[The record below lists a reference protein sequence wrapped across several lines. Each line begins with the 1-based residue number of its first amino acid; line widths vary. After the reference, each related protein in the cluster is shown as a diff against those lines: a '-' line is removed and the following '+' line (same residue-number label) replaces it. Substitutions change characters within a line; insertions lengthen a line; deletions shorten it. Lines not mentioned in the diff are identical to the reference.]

1 MNIWKKEKK
10 SIYLQKYIK
19 NIMKDI
25 KCIIHIADVHIRNF
39 QRLEEYSEQL
49 TKVVEKCKEIT
60 SKYDKEEVRIVICG
74 DIAHSKNLISNE
86 LIVFISYF
94 LRQLEEIARVIV
106 IAGNHDLIVENKSRT
121 DTMTAIFET
130 ASFDNCIFLDSELD
144 YKSGCA
150 IDNNVVWVLY
160 SIYEDFLRPTTI
172 EETREKHPNAK
183 FIGLFHGQVVGS
195 TLNNGYV
202 SDSGLD
208 GNAFEGCDCV
218 MAGHLHK
225 RQVLKRGD
233 TEIVY
238 PGSLIQQTYGETVSQ
253 HGFVVWDVENMKYEF
268 IDIDSEYGLYDVEI
282 DNIEDIEE
290 DKERLIN
297 F

>member
-1 MNIWKKEKK
+1 
-10 SIYLQKYIK
+10 
-19 NIMKDI
+19 MKDI
-25 KCIIHIADVHIRNF
+25 KCIIHLADIHIRNF

-49 TKVVEKCKEIT
+49 TKVVDKCKEIA
-60 SKYDKEEVRIVICG
+60 SEYDKEEVRILIAG
-74 DIAHSKNLISNE
+74 DLVHSKNTISNE
-86 LIVFISYF
+86 LMVFASYF
-94 LRQLEEIARVIV
+94 LRQLEEIATVIV
-106 IAGNHDLIVENKSRT
+106 IAGNHDLIVENQART
-121 DTMTAIFET
+121 DTMTALFDT
-130 ASFDNCIFLDSELD
+130 ADFQNCKFLDAMLD

-150 IDNNVVWVLY
+150 IDNNVVWCLY

-172 EETREKHPNAK
+172 EEVKESNPNAK
-183 FIGLFHGQVVGS
+183 MIGLFHGQVVGS

-208 GNAFEGCDCV
+208 GDAFEGCDCV

-253 HGFVVWDVENMKYEF
+253 HGFAVWNVEDMSYKF
-268 IDIDSEYGLYDVEI
+268 VDIESDYGLYDVEI
-282 DNIEDIEE
+282 DNVDDVDK

>member
-1 MNIWKKEKK
+1 
-10 SIYLQKYIK
+10 
-19 NIMKDI
+19 MKDI
-25 KCIIHIADVHIRNF
+25 KCIIHLADIHIRNF

-49 TKVVEKCKEIT
+49 TKVVDKCKEIA
-60 SKYDKEEVRIVICG
+60 SKYDKEEVRILIAG
-74 DIAHSKNLISNE
+74 DLVHSKNTISNE
-86 LIVFISYF
+86 LMVFASYF
-94 LRQLEEIARVIV
+94 LRQLEEIATVIV
-106 IAGNHDLIVENKSRT
+106 IAGNHDLIVENQART
-121 DTMTAIFET
+121 DTMTALFDT
-130 ASFDNCIFLDSELD
+130 ADFQNCKFLDAMLD

-150 IDNNVVWVLY
+150 IDNNVVWCLY

-172 EETREKHPNAK
+172 EEVKESNPNTK
-183 FIGLFHGQVVGS
+183 MIGLFHGQVVGS

-208 GNAFEGCDCV
+208 GEAFEGCDCV

-253 HGFVVWDVENMKYEF
+253 HGFAVWNVENMSYKF
-268 IDIDSEYGLYDVEI
+268 VDIESDYGLYNVEI
-282 DNIEDIEE
+282 DNVNDVDE

>member
-1 MNIWKKEKK
+1 
-10 SIYLQKYIK
+10 
-19 NIMKDI
+19 MKDI

-39 QRLEEYSEQL
+39 ARLEEYSEQL
-49 TKVVEKCKEIT
+49 TKVVDKCKEIA

-74 DIAHSKNLISNE
+74 DLCHSKNTISNE
-86 LIVFISYF
+86 LIVFASFF

-121 DTMTAIFET
+121 DTLTALFDTANFE
-130 ASFDNCIFLDSELD
+130 NCIFLDSELD

-150 IDNNVVWVLY
+150 IDNNVVWCLY
-160 SIYEDFLRPTTI
+160 SIYEDFLRPTNLD
-172 EETREKHPNAK
+172 ELKESHPNSK
-183 FIGLFHGQVVGS
+183 FIGLFHGQIIGS

-208 GNAFEGCDCV
+208 GAAFDGCDCV

-238 PGSLIQQTYGETVSQ
+238 PSSLIQQTYGETVSQ
-253 HGFVVWDVENMKYEF
+253 HGFAVWNIENMSYEF
-268 IDIDSEYGLYDVEI
+268 IDIDNDYGLYDINI
-282 DNIEDIEE
+282 DNIDDIDK
-290 DKERLIN
+290 DKEVLVN

>member
-1 MNIWKKEKK
+1 
-10 SIYLQKYIK
+10 
-19 NIMKDI
+19 MKDI
-25 KCIIHIADVHIRNF
+25 KCIIHLADIHIRNF

-49 TKVVEKCKEIT
+49 TKVVDKCKEIA
-60 SKYDKEEVRIVICG
+60 SEYDKEEVRILIAG
-74 DIAHSKNLISNE
+74 DLVHSKNTISNE
-86 LIVFISYF
+86 LMVFASYF
-94 LRQLEEIARVIV
+94 LRQLEEIATVIV
-106 IAGNHDLIVENKSRT
+106 IAGNHDLIVENQART
-121 DTMTAIFET
+121 DTMTALFDT
-130 ASFDNCIFLDSELD
+130 ADFQNCKFLDAMLD

-150 IDNNVVWVLY
+150 IDNNVVWCLY

-172 EETREKHPNAK
+172 EEVKETNPNVK
-183 FIGLFHGQVVGS
+183 MIGLFHGQIVGS

-208 GNAFEGCDCV
+208 GEAFEGCDCV

-253 HGFVVWDVENMKYEF
+253 HGFAVWNVEDMSYKF
-268 IDIDSEYGLYDVEI
+268 IDIDSDYGLYDVEI
-282 DNIEDIEE
+282 DNVNDIDE

>member
-1 MNIWKKEKK
+1 M
-10 SIYLQKYIK
+10 K
-19 NIMKDI
+19 NI
-25 KCIIHIADVHIRNF
+25 KCIIHLADIHIRNF

-49 TKVVEKCKEIT
+49 TKVVDKCKEIA
-60 SKYDKEEVRIVICG
+60 SEYDKEEVRILIAG
-74 DIAHSKNLISNE
+74 DLVHSKNTISNE
-86 LIVFISYF
+86 LMVFASYF
-94 LRQLEEIARVIV
+94 LRQLEEIATVIV
-106 IAGNHDLIVENKSRT
+106 IAGNHDLIVENQART
-121 DTMTAIFET
+121 DTMTALFDT
-130 ASFDNCIFLDSELD
+130 ADFQNCKFLDAMLD

-150 IDNNVVWVLY
+150 IDNNVVWCLY

-172 EETREKHPNAK
+172 EEVKETNPNARM
-183 FIGLFHGQVVGS
+183 IGLFHGQVVGS

-208 GNAFEGCDCV
+208 GEAFEGCDCV

-238 PGSLIQQTYGETVSQ
+238 PGSLIQQTYGETISQ
-253 HGFVVWDVENMKYEF
+253 HGFAVWNVEDMSYKF
-268 IDIDSEYGLYDVEI
+268 IDIDSDYGLYDVEI
-282 DNIEDIEE
+282 DNVDDVDE

>member
-1 MNIWKKEKK
+1 
-10 SIYLQKYIK
+10 
-19 NIMKDI
+19 MKDI
-25 KCIIHIADVHIRNF
+25 KCIIHLADIHIRNF

-49 TKVVEKCKEIT
+49 TKVVDKCKKIASNYE
-60 SKYDKEEVRIVICG
+60 KEEVRIVISG
-74 DIAHSKNLISNE
+74 DLVHSKNTISNE
-86 LIVFISYF
+86 LIVFASYF
-94 LRQLEEIARVIV
+94 LRQLEEIATVIV
-106 IAGNHDLIVENKSRT
+106 IAGNHDLIVENQART
-121 DTMTAIFET
+121 DTITALFDT
-130 ASFDNCIFLDSELD
+130 ADFQNCKFLDAMLD

-150 IDNNVVWVLY
+150 IDNNVVWCLY

-172 EETREKHPNAK
+172 EEVKETNPNAR

-208 GNAFEGCDCV
+208 GDAFEGCDCV

-238 PGSLIQQTYGETVSQ
+238 PGSLIQQTYGETISQ
-253 HGFVVWDVENMKYEF
+253 HGFAVWNLEDMSYEF
-268 IDIDSEYGLYDVEI
+268 VDIDSEYGLYDVEI
-282 DNIEDIEE
+282 SNINDINE

>member
-1 MNIWKKEKK
+1 
-10 SIYLQKYIK
+10 
-19 NIMKDI
+19 MKDI
-25 KCIIHIADVHIRNF
+25 KCIIHLADIHIRNF

-49 TKVVEKCKEIT
+49 TKVVDKCKEIA
-60 SKYDKEEVRIVICG
+60 SEYDKKEVRILIAG
-74 DIAHSKNLISNE
+74 DLVHSKNTISNE
-86 LIVFISYF
+86 LMVFASYF
-94 LRQLEEIARVIV
+94 LRQLEEIATVIV
-106 IAGNHDLIVENKSRT
+106 IAGNHDLIVENQART
-121 DTMTAIFET
+121 DTMTALFDT
-130 ASFDNCIFLDSELD
+130 ADFQNCKFLDAMLD

-150 IDNNVVWVLY
+150 IDNNVVWCLY
-160 SIYEDFLRPTTI
+160 SIYEDFLRPSTI
-172 EETREKHPNAK
+172 EEVKESNPNAK
-183 FIGLFHGQVVGS
+183 MIGLFHGQVVGS

-208 GNAFEGCDCV
+208 GDAFEGCDCV

-253 HGFVVWDVENMKYEF
+253 HGFAVWNVEDMSYKF
-268 IDIDSEYGLYDVEI
+268 VDIDSDYGLYDVEI
-282 DNIEDIEE
+282 DNVNDADEG
-290 DKERLIN
+290 KERLIN

>member
-1 MNIWKKEKK
+1 M
-10 SIYLQKYIK
+10 
-19 NIMKDI
+19 DI
-25 KCIIHIADVHIRNF
+25 KCIIHLADIHIRNF

-49 TKVVEKCKEIT
+49 TKVVDKCKEIA
-60 SKYDKEEVRIVICG
+60 SDYNKEEVRILIAG
-74 DIAHSKNLISNE
+74 DLVHSKNTISNE
-86 LIVFISYF
+86 LMVFASYF
-94 LRQLEEIARVIV
+94 LRQLEEIATVIV
-106 IAGNHDLIVENKSRT
+106 IAGNHDLIVENQART
-121 DTMTAIFET
+121 DTMTALFDT
-130 ASFDNCIFLDSELD
+130 ADFQNCKFLDAMLD

-150 IDNNVVWVLY
+150 IDNNVVWCLY

-172 EETREKHPNAK
+172 EEVRESNPNAK
-183 FIGLFHGQVVGS
+183 MIGLFHGQVVGS

-208 GNAFEGCDCV
+208 GEAFEGCDCV

-253 HGFVVWDVENMKYEF
+253 HGFAVWNVEDMSYKF
-268 IDIDSEYGLYDVEI
+268 IDIESDYGLYDVEI
-282 DNIEDIEE
+282 DNVNDVDE

>member
-1 MNIWKKEKK
+1 MENIK
-10 SIYLQKYIK
+10 IV
-19 NIMKDI
+19 
-25 KCIIHIADVHIRNF
+25 IHIADIHIRQF

-49 TKVVEKCKEIT
+49 EKVVNKCKEIT
-60 SKYDKEEVRIVICG
+60 KNYEKEEIRIVISG
-74 DIAHSKNLISNE
+74 DLVHSKNNISNE
-86 LIVFISYF
+86 LMVFASFF

-106 IAGNHDLIVENKSRT
+106 IAGNHDLIVENQTRT
-121 DTMTAIFET
+121 DTLTALFDTANFE
-130 ASFDNCIFLDSELD
+130 NCIFLDSELD

-150 IDNNVVWVLY
+150 IDNNVVWCLY
-160 SIYEDFLRPTTI
+160 SIYEDFLRPTNI
-172 EETREKHPNAK
+172 EETKEANPNAK
-183 FIGLFHGQVVGS
+183 FIGLFHGQVIGS

-208 GNAFEGCDCV
+208 GEAFKGCDCV

-253 HGFVVWDVENMKYEF
+253 HGFAVWNVENMSYNF
-268 IDIDSEYGLYDVEI
+268 IDIDSDYGLYDIEI
-282 DNIEDIEE
+282 ENIDDITE

>member
-1 MNIWKKEKK
+1 M
-10 SIYLQKYIK
+10 
-19 NIMKDI
+19 DI
-25 KCIIHIADVHIRNF
+25 KCIIHLADIHIRNF

-49 TKVVEKCKEIT
+49 TKVVDKCKEIA
-60 SKYDKEEVRIVICG
+60 SDYNKEEVRILIAG
-74 DIAHSKNLISNE
+74 DLVHSKNTISNE
-86 LIVFISYF
+86 LMVFASYF
-94 LRQLEEIARVIV
+94 LRQLEEIATVIV
-106 IAGNHDLIVENKSRT
+106 IAGNHDLIVENQART
-121 DTMTAIFET
+121 DTMTALFDT
-130 ASFDNCIFLDSELD
+130 ADFQNCKFLDAMLD

-150 IDNNVVWVLY
+150 IDNNVVWCLY

-172 EETREKHPNAK
+172 EEVRESNTNAK
-183 FIGLFHGQVVGS
+183 MIGLFHGQVVGS

-208 GNAFEGCDCV
+208 GEAFEGCDCV

-253 HGFVVWDVENMKYEF
+253 HGFAVWNVEDMSYKF
-268 IDIDSEYGLYDVEI
+268 IDIESDYGLYDVEI
-282 DNIEDIEE
+282 DNVNDVDE

>member
-1 MNIWKKEKK
+1 
-10 SIYLQKYIK
+10 
-19 NIMKDI
+19 MKDI
-25 KCIIHIADVHIRNF
+25 KCIIHLADIHIRNF

-49 TKVVEKCKEIT
+49 TKVVDKCKKIASE
-60 SKYDKEEVRIVICG
+60 YDKEEVRILIAG
-74 DIAHSKNLISNE
+74 DLVHSKNTISNE
-86 LIVFISYF
+86 LMVFASYF
-94 LRQLEEIARVIV
+94 LRQLEEIATVIV
-106 IAGNHDLIVENKSRT
+106 IAGNHDLIVENQART
-121 DTMTAIFET
+121 DTMTALFDT
-130 ASFDNCIFLDSELD
+130 ADFQNCKFLDAMLD

-150 IDNNVVWVLY
+150 IDNNIVWCLY

-172 EETREKHPNAK
+172 EEVKESNPNAK
-183 FIGLFHGQVVGS
+183 MIGLFHGQVVGS

-208 GNAFEGCDCV
+208 GEAFEGCDCV

-253 HGFVVWDVENMKYEF
+253 HGFAVWNVEDMSYKF
-268 IDIDSEYGLYDVEI
+268 VDIDSDYGLYDVEI
-282 DNIEDIEE
+282 DSVNDVDE

>member
-1 MNIWKKEKK
+1 
-10 SIYLQKYIK
+10 
-19 NIMKDI
+19 MKDI
-25 KCIIHIADVHIRNF
+25 KCIIHLADIHIRNF

-49 TKVVEKCKEIT
+49 TKVVDKCKEIA
-60 SKYDKEEVRIVICG
+60 SEYDKEEVRILIAG
-74 DIAHSKNLISNE
+74 DLVHSKNTISNE
-86 LIVFISYF
+86 LMVFASYF
-94 LRQLEEIARVIV
+94 LRQLEEIATVIV
-106 IAGNHDLIVENKSRT
+106 IAGNHDLIVENQART
-121 DTMTAIFET
+121 DTMTALFDT
-130 ASFDNCIFLDSELD
+130 ADFQNCKFLDAMLD

-150 IDNNVVWVLY
+150 IDNNVVWCLY

-172 EETREKHPNAK
+172 EEVKETNPNARM
-183 FIGLFHGQVVGS
+183 IGLFHGQVVGS

-208 GNAFEGCDCV
+208 GEAFEGCDCV

-238 PGSLIQQTYGETVSQ
+238 PGSLIQQTYGETISQ
-253 HGFVVWDVENMKYEF
+253 HGFAVWNVEDMSYKF
-268 IDIDSEYGLYDVEI
+268 IDIDSDYGLYDVEI
-282 DNIEDIEE
+282 DNVDDVDE

>member
-1 MNIWKKEKK
+1 V
-10 SIYLQKYIK
+10 
-19 NIMKDI
+19 D
-25 KCIIHIADVHIRNF
+25 
-39 QRLEEYSEQL
+39 
-49 TKVVEKCKEIT
+49 KCKEIA
-60 SKYDKEEVRIVICG
+60 SKYDKEEVRILIAG
-74 DIAHSKNLISNE
+74 DLVHSKNTISNE
-86 LIVFISYF
+86 LMVFASYF
-94 LRQLEEIARVIV
+94 LRQLEEIATVIV
-106 IAGNHDLIVENKSRT
+106 IAGNHDLIVENQART
-121 DTMTAIFET
+121 DTMTALFDT
-130 ASFDNCIFLDSELD
+130 ADFQNCKFLDAMLD

-150 IDNNVVWVLY
+150 IDNNVVWCLY

-172 EETREKHPNAK
+172 EEVKESNPNAK
-183 FIGLFHGQVVGS
+183 MIGLFHGQVVGS

-208 GNAFEGCDCV
+208 GEAFEGCDCV

-253 HGFVVWDVENMKYEF
+253 HGFAVWNVENMSYKF
-268 IDIDSEYGLYDVEI
+268 VDIESDYGLYNVEI
-282 DNIEDIEE
+282 DNVNDVDE

>member
-1 MNIWKKEKK
+1 
-10 SIYLQKYIK
+10 
-19 NIMKDI
+19 MKDI
-25 KCIIHIADVHIRNF
+25 KCIIHLADIHIRNF

-49 TKVVEKCKEIT
+49 TKVVDKCKEIA
-60 SKYDKEEVRIVICG
+60 SEYEKEEVRIVISG
-74 DIAHSKNLISNE
+74 DLVHSKNTISNE
-86 LIVFISYF
+86 LMVFASYF
-94 LRQLEEIARVIV
+94 LRQLEEIATVIV
-106 IAGNHDLIVENKSRT
+106 IAGNHDLIVENQART
-121 DTMTAIFET
+121 DTMTALFDT
-130 ASFDNCIFLDSELD
+130 ADFQNCKFLDAMLD

-150 IDNNVVWVLY
+150 IDNNVVWCLY

-172 EETREKHPNAK
+172 EEVKESNPNAK
-183 FIGLFHGQVVGS
+183 MIGLFHGQVVGS

-208 GNAFEGCDCV
+208 GDAFEGCDCV

-238 PGSLIQQTYGETVSQ
+238 PGSLIQQTYGETISQ
-253 HGFVVWDVENMKYEF
+253 HGFAVWNVEDMSYKF
-268 IDIDSEYGLYDVEI
+268 IDIDSDYGLYDVEI
-282 DNIEDIEE
+282 DNVDDVDK

>member
-1 MNIWKKEKK
+1 MA
-10 SIYLQKYIK
+10 
-19 NIMKDI
+19 DI
-25 KCIIHIADVHIRNF
+25 KCIIHLADIHIRNF

-49 TKVVEKCKEIT
+49 TKVVDKCKEIA
-60 SKYDKEEVRIVICG
+60 SSYEKEEVRIVISG
-74 DIAHSKNLISNE
+74 DLVHSKNTISNE
-86 LIVFISYF
+86 LIVFASYF
-94 LRQLEEIARVIV
+94 LRQLEEIATVIV
-106 IAGNHDLIVENKSRT
+106 IAGNHDLIVENQART
-121 DTMTAIFET
+121 DTITALFDT
-130 ASFDNCIFLDSELD
+130 ADFQNCKFLDAMLD

-150 IDNNVVWVLY
+150 IDNNVVWCLY

-172 EETREKHPNAK
+172 EEVKEENPNSR
-183 FIGLFHGQVVGS
+183 FIGLFHGQIVGS

-208 GNAFEGCDCV
+208 GDEFEGCDCV

-253 HGFVVWDVENMKYEF
+253 HGFAVWNLEDMSYKF
-268 IDIDSEYGLYDVEI
+268 IDIDSDYGLYDVEI
-282 DNIEDIEE
+282 SDIDDIDE

-297 F
+297 L

>member
-1 MNIWKKEKK
+1 MENIK
-10 SIYLQKYIK
+10 IV
-19 NIMKDI
+19 
-25 KCIIHIADVHIRNF
+25 IHIADIHIRQF

-49 TKVVEKCKEIT
+49 EKVINKCKEIT
-60 SKYDKEEVRIVICG
+60 KNYEKEEIRIVISG
-74 DIAHSKNLISNE
+74 DLVHSKNNISNE
-86 LIVFISYF
+86 LMVFASFF

-106 IAGNHDLIVENKSRT
+106 IAGNHDLIVENQTRT
-121 DTMTAIFET
+121 DTLTALFDTANFE
-130 ASFDNCIFLDSELD
+130 NCIFLDSELD

-150 IDNNVVWVLY
+150 IDNNVVWCLY
-160 SIYEDFLRPTTI
+160 SIYEDFLRPTNI
-172 EETREKHPNAK
+172 EETKEANPNAK
-183 FIGLFHGQVVGS
+183 FIGLFHGQVIGS

-208 GNAFEGCDCV
+208 GEAFKGCDCV

-253 HGFVVWDVENMKYEF
+253 HGFAVWDVENMSYNF
-268 IDIDSEYGLYDVEI
+268 IDIDSDYGLYDIEI
-282 DNIEDIEE
+282 ENIDDITE

>member
-1 MNIWKKEKK
+1 
-10 SIYLQKYIK
+10 
-19 NIMKDI
+19 MKDI

-39 QRLEEYSEQL
+39 ARLEEYSEQL
-49 TKVVEKCKEIT
+49 TKVVDKCKEIA

-74 DIAHSKNLISNE
+74 DLCHSKNTISNE
-86 LIVFISYF
+86 LIVFASFF

-121 DTMTAIFET
+121 DTLTALFDTANFE
-130 ASFDNCIFLDSELD
+130 NCIFLDSELD

-150 IDNNVVWVLY
+150 IDNNVVWCLY
-160 SIYEDFLRPTTI
+160 SIYEDFLRPTNLD
-172 EETREKHPNAK
+172 ELKESHPNSK
-183 FIGLFHGQVVGS
+183 FIGLFHGQIIGS

-208 GNAFEGCDCV
+208 GDAFDGCDCV

-238 PGSLIQQTYGETVSQ
+238 PSSLIQQTYGETVSQ
-253 HGFVVWDVENMKYEF
+253 HGFAVWNIENMSYEF
-268 IDIDSEYGLYDVEI
+268 IDIDNDYGLYDINI
-282 DNIEDIEE
+282 DNIDDIDK
-290 DKERLIN
+290 DKEVLVN